1 MVTADSLATASQIRQ
16 QHDNSLGLKLL
27 VARLYLLQ
35 VNTLPRALNPRVRC
49 AFCNVCNVFNVREL
63 FNAIYVDNQKCSNQ
77 TLLW

>member
-49 AFCNVCNVFNVREL
+49 AFLIIVQHARWVPPRTHGL
-63 FNAIYVDNQKCSNQ
+63 SQ
-77 TLLW
+77 TTRSPSSRQ